1 MFPPLLQK
9 LYVTLVWPSPK
20 SVGPAYWQTPV
31 SGGNV
36 ALREFRKSGKK
47 AGSRPGCTACRA
59 RERGCW
65 SVKSSRPGTL
75 IRLLMVNAAHTFA
88 LNVELRVVRCQRII
102 NGEFFIGGQFTRDV
116 CHQELVPFIL

>member
-9 LYVTLVWPSPK
+9 LSALVGRRNRSERRITKRLFPGAMTPCEIQK
-20 SVGPAYWQTPV
+20 VGQEGRQSAWLHNLSCQGAGLLV
-31 SGGNV
+31 DN
-36 ALREFRKSGKK
+36 EF
-47 AGSRPGCTACRA
+47 A
-59 RERGCW
+59 
-65 SVKSSRPGTL
+65 PGTL